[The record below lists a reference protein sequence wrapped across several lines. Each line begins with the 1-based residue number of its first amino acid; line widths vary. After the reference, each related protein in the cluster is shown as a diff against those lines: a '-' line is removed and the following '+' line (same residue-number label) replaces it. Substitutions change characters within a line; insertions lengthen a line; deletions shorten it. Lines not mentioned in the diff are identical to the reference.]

1 MELVSDA
8 RSASLQWPREPC
20 TARLLAASIF
30 FVTSVAGWESSPY
43 EELCRIMTDAE
54 VTECLKRGREGD
66 EKAIL
71 ELFHYM
77 YPHVAKL
84 VHANLPVREGAE
96 DLIQQ
101 ACIKVMSNL
110 HQFSGKVPFLHWVSR
125 IAVNT
130 CLNQIRHEKR
140 RPEIRL
146 ADLSE
151 EEAGVIEHLA
161 AAPNELD
168 ASEKVAAS
176 ELVEKLLAGLRP
188 PDRLLMRL
196 LYIEGRSIEDVANLT
211 GWGRMLIKMRSFR
224 ARAQL
229 RRRYVLL
236 MKEKP

>member
-1 MELVSDA
+1 
-8 RSASLQWPREPC
+8 
-20 TARLLAASIF
+20 
-30 FVTSVAGWESSPY
+30 
-43 EELCRIMTDAE
+43 MTDSE
-54 VTECLKRGREGD
+54 VTECLARSRGGD
-66 EKAIL
+66 EAAAL

-84 VHANLPVREGAE
+84 VRANLPARESAE

-101 ACIKVMSNL
+101 ACIKVMANL

-130 CLNQIRHEKR
+130 CLNQMRHEKR
-140 RPEIRL
+140 RPEVRL

-151 EEAGVIEHLA
+151 EEAGLVRDLA
-161 AAPNELD
+161 AAPVDVD
-168 ASEKVAAS
+168 ASDQVAS
-176 ELVEKLLAGLRP
+176 KELVEKLMATLRP

-196 LYIEGRSIEDVANLT
+196 MYLEGRQIEEISGLT
-211 GWGRMLIKMRSFR
+211 GWNRSLIKVRAFR

-229 RRRYVLL
+229 RRRYAML